1 MTKYLSPSELIV
13 NDDGSVYHLH
23 LLPEHIADTVITVGD
38 QDRAKRISGL
48 FNVLEYEISNREFTT
63 YTGIYKSKRIT
74 VCSTGIGTD
83 NIDIFLNELDAAVNL
98 DLNERRVKPE
108 HKSLNIIR
116 IGTTGSVQVDV
127 PVGSFVASAYAMG
140 TDNLAYYYEYQFSQ
154 SEQILT
160 ASLRSH
166 FNLNADFSK
175 PYALRSSEA
184 LLAYIGEDMVKGIT
198 TTATGFYAPQGRS
211 LRVRVSD
218 TWMNDLQSYSKNDLR
233 ITNLEMETSGL
244 YLLSNLLG
252 HNCLSCSVILANRAD
267 GTFSNNPKEV
277 VDNLID
283 TVLEKLVVS

>member
-116 IGTTGSVQVDV
+116 IGTTGSVHVDV

-140 TDNLAYYYEYQFSQ
+140 TDNLAYYYDYQFSQ

-184 LLAYIGEDMVKGIT
+184 LLASIGENMVKGIT

-218 TWMNDLQSYSKNDLR
+218 KWMNHLQSYSENDLR